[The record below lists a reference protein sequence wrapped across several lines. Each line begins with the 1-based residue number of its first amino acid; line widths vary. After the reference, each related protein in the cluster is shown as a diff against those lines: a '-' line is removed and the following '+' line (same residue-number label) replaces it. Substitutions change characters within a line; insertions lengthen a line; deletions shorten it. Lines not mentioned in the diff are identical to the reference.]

1 MISSLVPTLFVW
13 VWTNPFLNGGAP
25 SQNLPMVAL
34 PKYDSAGRGIVLEA
48 IDREHGM
55 DSPGAERSVLTE
67 DRAPPS
73 LLFGFWNI
81 PNQRQ
86 DS

>member
-1 MISSLVPTLFVW
+1 ME
-13 VWTNPFLNGGAP
+13 GAP

-55 DSPGAERSVLTE
+55 DSPGAEQSYAHIEPRTI
-67 DRAPPS
+67 APSICFQEYPEAAS
-73 LLFGFWNI
+73 E
-81 PNQRQ
+81 
-86 DS
+86 